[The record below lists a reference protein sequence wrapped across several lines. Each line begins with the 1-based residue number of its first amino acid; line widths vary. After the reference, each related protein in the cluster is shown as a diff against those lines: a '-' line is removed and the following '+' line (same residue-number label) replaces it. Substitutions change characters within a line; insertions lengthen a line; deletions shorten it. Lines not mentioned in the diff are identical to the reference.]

1 MTVYCNII
9 KLLVVE
15 ELYSVVAG
23 GHSYDISVSE
33 KGIITKIS
41 GSMPIV
47 STCSKH
53 ASKLHSFEVYYF
65 YCIYIAGIV
74 VKYHKIHDISEC

>member
-15 ELYSVVAG
+15 ELYPAIESG
-23 GHSYDISVSE
+23 YTYDISVSE

-41 GSMPIV
+41 GPTPIV
-47 STCSKH
+47 SIYSKH
-53 ASKLHSFEVYYF
+53 ASKFQNILFLF
-65 YCIYIAGIV
+65 YLYCR
-74 VKYHKIHDISEC
+74 